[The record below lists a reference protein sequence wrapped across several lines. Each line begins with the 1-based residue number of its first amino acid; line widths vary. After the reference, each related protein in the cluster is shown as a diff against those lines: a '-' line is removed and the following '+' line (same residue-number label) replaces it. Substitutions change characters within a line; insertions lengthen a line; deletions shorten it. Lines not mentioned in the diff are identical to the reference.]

1 MKTVLLYVGNDDG
14 FAARMQCALDIT
26 RANDGHLHCLQI
38 LQFGAYAAMD
48 TYGGIALMADVISE
62 LEKIADETQSRVEA
76 DLANQGVSWS
86 FTRSAMDASSAI
98 IGASSLSDILVMSRP
113 SNGKDNAA
121 EMTIVGDA
129 VMSCKIPVL
138 VVPESKKS
146 FDSTGTAMVAWNG
159 SVEAAHALRNAVP
172 LLTRASKVLIATIER
187 TADMQRKDYFP
198 STAAS
203 EYLSRHGISSEL
215 ITETANSGG
224 VNEALGLLATGHGA
238 EYLVM
243 GAYGHS
249 RAREYIFGGV
259 TRAILKAMPLPLL
272 LSH

>member
-14 FAARMQCALDIT
+14 FEARMQCALDIV
-26 RANDGHLHCLQI
+26 RAYDGHLNCLQI
-38 LQFGAYAAMD
+38 LQFGAYAAME
-48 TYGGIALMADVISE
+48 TYGGISIMADVFSE

-76 DLANQGVSWS
+76 NLANEGVSWS

-98 IGASSLSDILVMSRP
+98 IGASSLSDILVMSGP
-113 SNGKDNAA
+113 SNSNDNAA
-121 EMTIVGDA
+121 DMTIVGDA
-129 VMSCKIPVL
+129 VMSCQSPVL
-138 VVPESKKS
+138 VVPETRKS
-146 FDSTGTAMVAWNG
+146 FDPTGTAMVAWNG
-159 SVEAAHALRNAVP
+159 SVEAAHALRNAAP
-172 LLTRASKVLIATIER
+172 LLARAGKVYIATIET
-187 TADMQRKDYFP
+187 TADIKQKDYFP
-198 STAAS
+198 SIAAS

-215 ITETANSGG
+215 IAESANSRN
-224 VNEALGLLATGHGA
+224 VNEALSQLATAHGA

-249 RAREYIFGGV
+249 RVREFIFGGV